1 MKTTAGSTPAHDGA
15 TSYWLASLGR
25 RFKDFGALVKFSHTV
40 FLFPFALS
48 AVILGNSVRPL
59 TVGVLFWVVVALVS
73 ARSAAMVMNRIADK
87 DYDALNPRTRERV
100 LITGQ
105 VTIWQAWAWLLAAC
119 ALFVL
124 AAWMLNPLC
133 LKLSPVALIWV
144 LGYSFSKRFT
154 ALCHIWLGLATALAP
169 LGAWLAVAG
178 QFSWGAVVL
187 AFSCAG
193 WVAGFDVIYAC
204 QDIDFDQERGLNS
217 LPARLGLGRALWVSR
232 GLHAFAMLGF
242 FLVGLIFGLGRV
254 YFGGVGV
261 IAAILLLE
269 QVLVARR
276 LANVP
281 MAFFTLN
288 GLISILYLLC
298 LAADRWWGVPGV

>member
-1 MKTTAGSTPAHDGA
+1 MTEA
-15 TSYWLASLGR
+15 TSTQKPTPPSWSAALLGR
-25 RFKDFGALVKFSHTV
+25 LKDFGALVKFSHTI

-48 AVILGNSVRPL
+48 AVILAHGVRPL
-59 TVGVLFWVVVALVS
+59 TWGVLFWVVVALVS
-73 ARSAAMVMNRIADK
+73 ARSAAMVMNRIADQ
-87 DYDALNPRTRERV
+87 DYDAQNPRTNQRS

-105 VTIWQAWAWLLAAC
+105 VSTLQAWLWLAGAC
-119 ALFVL
+119 AVFVL
-124 AAWMLNPLC
+124 AAWRLGDIC

-144 LGYSFSKRFT
+144 LGYSFTKRFT

-178 QFSWGAVVL
+178 QFSWGGLIL
-187 AFSCAG
+187 ALSCAG

-204 QDIDFDQERGLNS
+204 QDIDFDHEQGLKS
-217 LPARLGLGRALWVSR
+217 LPAQMGLGRSLWVSR
-232 GLHAFAMLGF
+232 GLHAGAMLGF
-242 FLVGLIFGLGRV
+242 LLVGLLFGLGRV

-261 IAAILLLE
+261 IAVILILE
-269 QVLVARR
+269 QWLVARR

-288 GLISILYLLC
+288 GLVSILYLLC
-298 LAADRWWGVPGV
+298 LAVDRWWGVPGV

>member
-1 MKTTAGSTPAHDGA
+1 MVDSA
-15 TSYWLASLGR
+15 TSQDASASSWSAALLR
-25 RFKDFGALVKFSHTV
+25 RLQDFAALVKFSHTI

-48 AVILGNSVRPL
+48 AVILAHGVRPL
-59 TVGVLFWVVVALVS
+59 TLGVMFWVVVALVS
-73 ARSAAMVMNRIADK
+73 ARSAAMVMNRIADR
-87 DYDALNPRTRERV
+87 DYDAQNPRTKDRP

-105 VTIWQAWAWLLAAC
+105 VSALQAWLWLVAAC
-119 ALFVL
+119 AIFVL
-124 AAWMLNPLC
+124 AAWRLGDIC

-144 LGYSFSKRFT
+144 LGYSFTKRFT
-154 ALCHIWLGLATALAP
+154 ALCHVWLGLATALAP

-187 AFSCAG
+187 ALACAA

-204 QDIDFDQERGLNS
+204 QDIAFDQEQGLKS
-217 LPARLGLGRALWVSR
+217 LPARLGLSRALWVSR
-232 GLHAFAMLGF
+232 GLHAVAMLGF

-254 YFGGVGV
+254 YFGGVGL
-261 IAAILLLE
+261 IAAILLVE
-269 QVLVARR
+269 QWLVARR

-288 GLISILYLLC
+288 GLVSILYLAF
-298 LAADRWWGVPGV
+298 LALDRWWGTPGV

>member
-1 MKTTAGSTPAHDGA
+1 MPASIFSHINAPAGL
-15 TSYWLASLGR
+15 LASLAR
-25 RFKDFGALVKFSHTV
+25 RLKDFAALVKFSHTI

-48 AVILGNSVRPL
+48 AVTLAHGVRPL
-59 TVGVLFWVVVALVS
+59 TMGVLFWVVVALVS

-87 DYDALNPRTRERV
+87 DYDAKNPRTKDRP

-105 VTIWQAWAWLLAAC
+105 VSTLQAWVWLFAAC
-119 ALFVL
+119 SLFVL
-124 AAWMLNPLC
+124 AAAILGDIC
-133 LKLSPVALIWV
+133 LKFSPVALVWV

-178 QFSWGAVVL
+178 QFSWGVVILAV
-187 AFSCAG
+187 SCAG

-204 QDIDFDQERGLNS
+204 QDIGFDQEQGHKS
-217 LPARLGLGRALWVSR
+217 LPVRLGLERSLWVSR
-232 GLHAFAMLGF
+232 GLHAAAMLGF
-242 FLVGLIFGLGRV
+242 FVVGLIFGLGRV
-254 YFGGVGV
+254 YFGGVGL
-261 IAAILLLE
+261 IAVILLLE
-269 QVLVARR
+269 QWLVARR

-288 GLISILYLLC
+288 GLVSMLYLLC
-298 LAADRWWGVPGV
+298 LAVDRWWGGGPGA

>member
-1 MKTTAGSTPAHDGA
+1 MAEA
-15 TSYWLASLGR
+15 TSPNHSQASQWWAALTR
-25 RFKDFGALVKFSHTV
+25 RLKDFGALVKFSHTI

-48 AVILGNSVRPL
+48 AVILATTVRPL
-59 TVGVLFWVVVALVS
+59 TVATMFWVVVALVS

-87 DYDALNPRTRERV
+87 DYDALNPRTKDRP

-105 VTIWQAWAWLLAAC
+105 VTALQAWLWLIAAC

-124 AAWMLNPLC
+124 ASWRLGDIC
-133 LKLSPVALIWV
+133 LKLSPVALVWV
-144 LGYSFSKRFT
+144 LGYSFTKRFT
-154 ALCHIWLGLATALAP
+154 ALCHVWLGLATALAP

-178 QFSWGAVVL
+178 QFSWGGVIL
-187 AFSCAG
+187 ALACAG

-204 QDIDFDQERGLNS
+204 QDIGFDQEQGLKS
-217 LPARLGLGRALWVSR
+217 LPAKLGLGGALWVSR
-232 GLHAFAMLGF
+232 GLHASAMLGF
-242 FLVGLIFGLGRV
+242 FLVGLIFGLDKV
-254 YFGGVGV
+254 YFGGVGL

-269 QVLVARR
+269 QWLVARR

-288 GLISILYLLC
+288 GLVSILYLVFLT
-298 LAADRWWGVPGV
+298 LDRWWGAPGV